1 MGVKWTTDQQHAIEC
16 CKGSVLVSAAAGSG
30 KTTVLVERVIR
41 RLTDE
46 DNPCSAEDLLIV
58 TFTRAATAQMREKI
72 GAAILKRLSEDPTDR
87 HLRRQYMLLPFAKIC
102 TIDSFCNDL
111 VRENFH
117 ALGIS
122 PDYSLLD
129 NETAVIMKNDVCEA
143 MLERAYE
150 EDSDGSF
157 SELSDM
163 MSSGSSDEDFAKLII
178 KMYDI
183 STAYPFPDLWLDS
196 LIEEYSQ
203 PDINKSCWGGIIKKY
218 VCDMLDY
225 CVSSS
230 NDMMTAM
237 ESDPIVADAYGAAVQ
252 SDINMYAELRE
263 KVNRDWDEALE
274 AFNTVKYMGLGR
286 VPKGY
291 ESETKNA
298 VMTARK
304 KLKDL
309 LKKVPNI
316 MCVSSGEH
324 SEDVRLMRGPVTKL
338 IELVKQFGREY
349 SAEKDKMN
357 SADFSDI
364 LHRALN
370 LLAVSDGSGGY
381 IKTDLARELSSHY
394 VEILVDE
401 YQDINEAQDMIFR
414 AISADENNL
423 FTVGDVKQSIY
434 RFRQAMPEIFL
445 RRRSTTHSFESG
457 KYPLGITLG
466 SNFRSR
472 VGVTSCV
479 NYIFRQLMS
488 TEAGELEYDDSEA
501 LNAAAKYPE
510 RDTPDCE
517 LHVVTDKGN
526 RADTLEAQARYV
538 ARYIDRTVRE
548 GKTLVTKGGALRPAS
563 YGDFCI
569 LLRTAKNVSSVY
581 ANALSERGIPV
592 FSPETGGFFEA
603 AEISFILSLL
613 RVLDNPVQDIPLAA
627 VMLSPLFGFS
637 AGELADIRAS
647 AKERLEAGETE
658 PLYRS
663 VAASAD
669 EGDEKAAAFLKKI
682 ESLRRLS
689 LTLSAGELVRRVC
702 EETGF
707 DAIAGAMPDGERR
720 RLNIGLLCDYAEKYE
735 AAGNLGLSGF
745 IRFIDKVART
755 SGDLATAARPSENA
769 DIVRI
774 MTVHQSK
781 GLEFP
786 ICIFADMQHAFN
798 ERDNTE
804 SVLISSSAG
813 LGMKRRTE
821 DGISVYDTASRRA
834 AVITSERMG
843 RSEEM
848 RVLYV
853 ALTRAKENLIMVTSV
868 PNPEKGLAKVAVE
881 CGIGERANP
890 FAVLRMNNFSD
901 LVLMALMRHPAADE
915 LRKLSGIDVP
925 IFLPEKDRFKLKV
938 VVSDSESFMTES
950 ANEQKI
956 AAKPVFFDEVQARL
970 DYSDP
975 RSVLSSVPAKRA
987 ASDGSERGINREYF
1001 ASSRPA
1007 FMSSGGLT
1015 PAQRGTATH
1024 KFMQF
1029 SDYASARADI
1039 ESELARLVDGGFL
1052 SEDEGKAVN
1061 IGAAKRFFMSPLAE
1075 RIFASDNVM
1084 REKKFAALFPA
1095 KFFYPELTGEA
1106 AEEKIVVQGIADCV
1120 FVEDGELVIVDYKT
1134 DTGVDAEALLD
1145 RYSAQLEIYREA
1157 LSQALGMPVKETLLY
1172 SFFMNS
1178 TVKVGTA

>member
-30 KTTVLVERVIR
+30 KTAVLVERVIR

-157 SELSDM
+157 SGLSDM

-218 VCDMLDY
+218 VCDTLDY

-230 NDMMTAM
+230 NDMMAAM
-237 ESDPIVADAYGAAVQ
+237 ESDSIVADAYGAAVQ

-370 LLAVSDGSGGY
+370 LLAVSDGRGGY

-401 YQDINEAQDMIFR
+401 YQDINEAQDMIFK

-517 LHVVTDKGN
+517 LHVVTDEGN

-548 GKTLVTKGGALRPAS
+548 GKTLVTKGGALHPAS

-786 ICIFADMQHAFN
+786 ICILADMQHAFN

-853 ALTRAKENLIMVTSV
+853 ALTRAKENLVMVTSV

-901 LVLMALMRHPAADE
+901 LVLTALMRHPAADE
-915 LRKLSGIDVP
+915 LRKLSGVDVP

-956 AAKPVFFDEVQARL
+956 AAKPVFFDEVCERL

-1029 SDYASARADI
+1029 SNYAAARADI

-1061 IGAAKRFFMSPLAE
+1061 VSAAKRFFMSSLAE

-1120 FVEDGELVIVDYKT
+1120 FVEDGKLVIVDYKT

-1145 RYSAQLEIYREA
+1145 RYSAQLGIYREA

-1178 TVKVGTA
+1178 TVKVGTV

>member
-1 MGVKWTTDQQHAIEC
+1 MGVDWTTDQQHAIEC

-46 DNPCSAEDLLIV
+46 DNPCSAENLLIV

-157 SELSDM
+157 SGLSDM

-203 PDINKSCWGGIIKKY
+203 PDINKSRWGGIIKKY

-230 NDMMTAM
+230 RDMMIAM

-263 KVNRDWDEALE
+263 KINSDWDEALE
-274 AFNTVKYMGLGR
+274 AFKTVKYMSLGR

-291 ESETKNA
+291 ESETKN
-298 VMTARK
+298 VVTTARK

-309 LKKVPNI
+309 LKKVPGI
-316 MCVSSGEH
+316 MCVSSEEH
-324 SEDVRLMRGPVTKL
+324 ADDMRLLRDPVTKL
-338 IELVKQFGREY
+338 IELVKQFGRKY

-479 NYIFRQLMS
+479 NYIFRQMMS

-538 ARYIDRTVRE
+538 AKYIDRTVRE
-548 GKTLVTKGGALRPAS
+548 GKTLVTKGGALHPAS

-707 DAIAGAMPDGERR
+707 DAIVGAMPDGERR
-720 RLNIGLLCDYAEKYE
+720 RLNVGLLCDYAEKYE

-786 ICIFADMQHAFN
+786 ICILADMQHAFN

-901 LVLMALMRHPAADE
+901 LVLTALMRHPAADE
-915 LRKLSGIDVP
+915 LRKLSGVDVP

-956 AAKPVFFDEVQARL
+956 AAKPVFFNEVQARL

-1029 SDYASARADI
+1029 SNYATARADI

-1052 SEDEGKAVN
+1052 SEEEGKAVN
-1061 IGAAKRFFMSPLAE
+1061 VSAAKRFFMSSLAE

-1145 RYSAQLEIYREA
+1145 RYSAQLGIYREA

-1178 TVKVGTA
+1178 TVKVGTV

>member
-157 SELSDM
+157 SGLSDM

-237 ESDPIVADAYGAAVQ
+237 ESDSIVADAYGAAVQ

-324 SEDVRLMRGPVTKL
+324 SEDVRLMRGPVEKL

-501 LNAAAKYPE
+501 LNAAAEYPE

-548 GKTLVTKGGALRPAS
+548 GKTLVTKSGALRPAS

-689 LTLSAGELVRRVC
+689 LTMSAGELVRRVC

-707 DAIAGAMPDGERR
+707 DAIVGAMPDGERR
-720 RLNIGLLCDYAEKYE
+720 RLNVGLLCDYAEKYE

-956 AAKPVFFDEVQARL
+956 AAKPVFFNEVQARL

-1029 SDYASARADI
+1029 SDYAAARADI

-1120 FVEDGELVIVDYKT
+1120 FVEDGKLVIVDYKT
-1134 DTGVDAEALLD
+1134 DTGVDTEALLD

>member
-1 MGVKWTTDQQHAIEC
+1 MGVNWTTDQRHAIEC
-16 CKGSVLVSAAAGSG
+16 RKGSVLVSAAAGSG
-30 KTTVLVERVIR
+30 KTAVLVERVIR
-41 RLTDE
+41 RFTDK

-157 SELSDM
+157 SGLSDM

-196 LIEEYSQ
+196 LIGEYSQ
-203 PDINKSCWGGIIKKY
+203 PDINKSRWGGIIKKY

-230 NDMMTAM
+230 RDMMTAM

-263 KVNRDWDEALE
+263 KINSDWDEALE
-274 AFNTVKYMGLGR
+274 AFKTVKYMSLGR

-291 ESETKNA
+291 ESETKN
-298 VMTARK
+298 VVTTARK

-309 LKKVPNI
+309 LKKVPGI
-316 MCVSSGEH
+316 MCVSSEEH
-324 SEDVRLMRGPVTKL
+324 ADDMRLLRDPVTKL

-538 ARYIDRTVRE
+538 AKYIERTVRE
-548 GKTLVTKGGALRPAS
+548 GKMLVTKGGALHPAS

-647 AKERLEAGETE
+647 AKERLETGETE

-707 DAIAGAMPDGERR
+707 DAIVGAMPDGERR
-720 RLNIGLLCDYAEKYE
+720 RLNVGLLCDYAEKYE

-786 ICIFADMQHAFN
+786 ICILADMQHAFN

-834 AVITSERMG
+834 TVITSERMG

-853 ALTRAKENLIMVTSV
+853 ALTRAKENLVMVTSV

-901 LVLMALMRHPAADE
+901 LVLTALMRHPAADE
-915 LRKLSGIDVP
+915 LRKLSGVDVP
-925 IFLPEKDRFKLKV
+925 IFLSEKDRFKLKV

-956 AAKPVFFDEVQARL
+956 AAKPVFFNEVQARL

-1007 FMSSGGLT
+1007 FMSSGELT

-1029 SDYASARADI
+1029 SNYAAARAGI
-1039 ESELARLVDGGFL
+1039 ESELACLVDGGFL

-1120 FVEDGELVIVDYKT
+1120 FVEDGKLVIVDYKT

-1145 RYSAQLEIYREA
+1145 RYSAQLGIYREA

>member
-46 DNPCSAEDLLIV
+46 DNPCSAEELLIV

-72 GAAILKRLSEDPTDR
+72 GAAILRRLSEDPTDR

-157 SELSDM
+157 SGLSDM

-203 PDINKSCWGGIIKKY
+203 PDINKSCWGVIIKKY

-230 NDMMTAM
+230 NDMMAAM
-237 ESDPIVADAYGAAVQ
+237 ESDSIVADAYGAAVQ

-291 ESETKNA
+291 ESETKNT

-370 LLAVSDGSGGY
+370 LLAVSDGRGGY

-401 YQDINEAQDMIFR
+401 YQDINEAQDMIFK

-548 GKTLVTKGGALRPAS
+548 GKTLVTKGGALHPAS

-786 ICIFADMQHAFN
+786 ICILADMQHAFN

-853 ALTRAKENLIMVTSV
+853 ALTRAKENLVMVTSV

-901 LVLMALMRHPAADE
+901 LVLTALMRHPAADE
-915 LRKLSGIDVP
+915 LRKLSGVDVQ

-956 AAKPVFFDEVQARL
+956 AAKPVFFDEVCERL

-1007 FMSSGGLT
+1007 FMSSDGLT

-1029 SDYASARADI
+1029 SNYAAARAGI
-1039 ESELARLVDGGFL
+1039 ESELARLVDDGFL

-1145 RYSAQLEIYREA
+1145 RYSAQLGIYREA

-1178 TVKVGTA
+1178 TVKVGTV

>member
-16 CKGSVLVSAAAGSG
+16 RKGSVLVSAAAGSG
-30 KTTVLVERVIR
+30 KTAVLVERVIR

-72 GAAILKRLSEDPTDR
+72 GAAILKRLSEDTTDR

-157 SELSDM
+157 SGLSDM

-203 PDINKSCWGGIIKKY
+203 PDINKSCWGVIIKKY

-370 LLAVSDGSGGY
+370 LLAVSDGRGGY

-401 YQDINEAQDMIFR
+401 YQDINEAQDMIFK

-548 GKTLVTKGGALRPAS
+548 GKTLVTKGGALHPAS

-647 AKERLEAGETE
+647 AKERLEAGETD

-745 IRFIDKVART
+745 IRFIDKVACT

-786 ICIFADMQHAFN
+786 ICILADMQHAFN

-853 ALTRAKENLIMVTSV
+853 ALTRAKENLVMITSV

-901 LVLMALMRHPAADE
+901 LVLTALMRHPAADE
-915 LRKLSGIDVP
+915 LRKLSGVDVP

-956 AAKPVFFDEVQARL
+956 AAKPVFFDEVCERL

-1029 SDYASARADI
+1029 SNYAAARADI

-1061 IGAAKRFFMSPLAE
+1061 VSAAKRFFMSSLAE

-1120 FVEDGELVIVDYKT
+1120 FVEDGKLVIVDYKT

-1145 RYSAQLEIYREA
+1145 RYSAQLGIYREA

-1178 TVKVGTA
+1178 TVKVGTV

>member
-157 SELSDM
+157 SGLSDM

-237 ESDPIVADAYGAAVQ
+237 ESDSIVADAYGAAVQ

-263 KVNRDWDEALE
+263 KVNRDWDEAFE

-324 SEDVRLMRGPVTKL
+324 SEDVRLTRGPVTKL

-370 LLAVSDGSGGY
+370 LLAVSDGRGGY

-445 RRRSTTHSFESG
+445 RRRGTTHSFESG

-548 GKTLVTKGGALRPAS
+548 GKTLVTKGGALHPAS

-592 FSPETGGFFEA
+592 FSPETGEFFEA

-663 VAASAD
+663 VTASAD

-707 DAIAGAMPDGERR
+707 DAIVGAMPDGERR
-720 RLNIGLLCDYAEKYE
+720 RLNVGLLCDYAEKYE

-786 ICIFADMQHAFN
+786 ICILADMQHAFN

-853 ALTRAKENLIMVTSV
+853 ALTRAKENLVMVTSV

-901 LVLMALMRHPAADE
+901 LVLTALMRHPAADE
-915 LRKLSGIDVP
+915 LRKLSGVDVP

-956 AAKPVFFDEVQARL
+956 AAKPVFFDEVCERL

-1029 SDYASARADI
+1029 SNYAAARADI

-1061 IGAAKRFFMSPLAE
+1061 VSAAKRFFMSSLAE

-1120 FVEDGELVIVDYKT
+1120 FVEDGKLVIVDYKT

-1145 RYSAQLEIYREA
+1145 RYSAQLGIYREA

-1178 TVKVGTA
+1178 TVKVGTV

>member
-1 MGVKWTTDQQHAIEC
+1 MGVDWTTDQRHAIEC
-16 CKGSVLVSAAAGSG
+16 RKGSVLVSAAAGSG
-30 KTTVLVERVIR
+30 KTAVLVERVIR
-41 RLTDE
+41 RLTDK

-150 EDSDGSF
+150 EDSDGRF

-196 LIEEYSQ
+196 LIGEYSQ
-203 PDINKSCWGGIIKKY
+203 PDINKSRWGGIIKKY

-230 NDMMTAM
+230 RGMMTAM

-263 KVNRDWDEALE
+263 KINSDWDEAFE
-274 AFNTVKYMGLGR
+274 AFKTVKYMSLGR

-291 ESETKNA
+291 ESETKN
-298 VMTARK
+298 VVTTARK

-309 LKKVPNI
+309 LKKVTGI
-316 MCVSSGEH
+316 MCVSSEEH
-324 SEDVRLMRGPVTKL
+324 ADDMRLLRDPVTKL

-370 LLAVSDGSGGY
+370 LLAVSDGRGGY

-401 YQDINEAQDMIFR
+401 YQDINEAQDMIFK

-445 RRRSTTHSFESG
+445 RRRGTTHSFESG

-526 RADTLEAQARYV
+526 RVDTLEAQARYV
-538 ARYIDRTVRE
+538 ARYIDCTVRE
-548 GKTLVTKGGALRPAS
+548 GKTLVTKGGAMHPAS

-786 ICIFADMQHAFN
+786 ICILADMQHAFN

-853 ALTRAKENLIMVTSV
+853 ALTRAKENLVMVTSV

-881 CGIGERANP
+881 CGIGERTNP

-915 LRKLSGIDVP
+915 LRKLSGVDVP

-938 VVSDSESFMTES
+938 VISDSESFMTES

-956 AAKPVFFDEVQARL
+956 AAKPVFFDEVCERL

-1029 SDYASARADI
+1029 SNYAAARADI

-1052 SEDEGKAVN
+1052 SEEEGKAVN
-1061 IGAAKRFFMSPLAE
+1061 VSAAKRFFMSSLAE

-1106 AEEKIVVQGIADCV
+1106 TEEKIVVQGIADCV
-1120 FVEDGELVIVDYKT
+1120 FVEDGKLVIVDYKT

-1145 RYSAQLEIYREA
+1145 RYSAQLGIYREA

>member
-157 SELSDM
+157 SGLSDM

-230 NDMMTAM
+230 NDMMAAM
-237 ESDPIVADAYGAAVQ
+237 ESDSIVADAYGAAVQ

-370 LLAVSDGSGGY
+370 LLAVSDGRGGY

-401 YQDINEAQDMIFR
+401 YQDINEAQDMIFK

-548 GKTLVTKGGALRPAS
+548 GKMLVTKGGALHPAS

-707 DAIAGAMPDGERR
+707 DAIVGAMPDGERR

-735 AAGNLGLSGF
+735 ATGNLGLSGF

-853 ALTRAKENLIMVTSV
+853 ALTRAKENLVMVTSV

-901 LVLMALMRHPAADE
+901 LVLTALMRHPAADE
-915 LRKLSGIDVP
+915 LRKLSGVDVP

-956 AAKPVFFDEVQARL
+956 AAKPVFFDEVCERL

-1029 SDYASARADI
+1029 SNYAAARADI
-1039 ESELARLVDGGFL
+1039 ESELVRLVDGGFL
-1052 SEDEGKAVN
+1052 SEDEGKVVN
-1061 IGAAKRFFMSPLAE
+1061 IGAAKRFFMSSLAE

-1095 KFFYPELTGEA
+1095 KFFYPELMGEA

-1120 FVEDGELVIVDYKT
+1120 FVEDGKLVIVDYKT

-1145 RYSAQLEIYREA
+1145 RYSAQLGIYREA

-1178 TVKVGTA
+1178 TVKVGTV

>member
-157 SELSDM
+157 SGLSDM

-203 PDINKSCWGGIIKKY
+203 PDINKSCWGVIIKKY

-230 NDMMTAM
+230 NDMMAAM
-237 ESDPIVADAYGAAVQ
+237 ESDSIVADAYGAAVQ

-370 LLAVSDGSGGY
+370 LLAVSDGRGGY

-401 YQDINEAQDMIFR
+401 YQDINEAQDMIFK

-548 GKTLVTKGGALRPAS
+548 GKTLVTKGGALHPAS

-663 VAASAD
+663 VAVSAD
-669 EGDEKAAAFLKKI
+669 GGSKKAAAFLKKI

-707 DAIAGAMPDGERR
+707 DAIVGAMPDGERR

-745 IRFIDKVART
+745 IRFIDRVART

-853 ALTRAKENLIMVTSV
+853 ALTRAKENLVMVTSV

-901 LVLMALMRHPAADE
+901 LVLTALMRHPAADE
-915 LRKLSGIDVP
+915 LRKLSGVDVP

-938 VVSDSESFMTES
+938 VVSDSESFITES

-956 AAKPVFFDEVQARL
+956 AAKPVFFDEVCERL

-1029 SDYASARADI
+1029 SDYSAARADI

-1095 KFFYPELTGEA
+1095 KFFYPELTSET

-1178 TVKVGTA
+1178 TVKVGTV

>member
-1 MGVKWTTDQQHAIEC
+1 MGVDWTTDQRHAIEC
-16 CKGSVLVSAAAGSG
+16 RKGSVLVSAAAGSG
-30 KTTVLVERVIR
+30 KTAVLVERVIR
-41 RLTDE
+41 RLTDK

-150 EDSDGSF
+150 EDLDGRF

-196 LIEEYSQ
+196 LIGEYSQ
-203 PDINKSCWGGIIKKY
+203 PDINKSRWGGIIKKY

-230 NDMMTAM
+230 RDMMTAM

-252 SDINMYAELRE
+252 NDINMYAELRE
-263 KVNRDWDEALE
+263 KINSDWDEALE
-274 AFNTVKYMGLGR
+274 AFKTVKYMSLGR

-291 ESETKNA
+291 ESETKN
-298 VMTARK
+298 VVTTARK

-309 LKKVPNI
+309 LKKVPGI
-316 MCVSSGEH
+316 MCVSSEEH
-324 SEDVRLMRGPVTKL
+324 ADDMRLLRDPVTKL

-457 KYPLGITLG
+457 KYPLGITLD

-538 ARYIDRTVRE
+538 AKYIERTVRE
-548 GKTLVTKGGALRPAS
+548 GKMLVTKGGALHPAS

-707 DAIAGAMPDGERR
+707 DAIVGAMPDGERR
-720 RLNIGLLCDYAEKYE
+720 RLNVGLLCDYAEKYE

-745 IRFIDKVART
+745 IRFIDRVART

-786 ICIFADMQHAFN
+786 ICILADMQHAFN

-853 ALTRAKENLIMVTSV
+853 ALTRAKENLVMVTSV

-901 LVLMALMRHPAADE
+901 LVLTALMRHPAADE
-915 LRKLSGIDVP
+915 LRKLSGVDVP
-925 IFLPEKDRFKLKV
+925 IFLSEKDRFKLKV

-956 AAKPVFFDEVQARL
+956 AAKPVFFNEVQARL

-1029 SDYASARADI
+1029 SNYAAARAGI

-1120 FVEDGELVIVDYKT
+1120 FVEGGELVIVDYKT

>member
-1 MGVKWTTDQQHAIEC
+1 MGVNWTTDQRHAIEC
-16 CKGSVLVSAAAGSG
+16 RKGSVLVSAAAGSG
-30 KTTVLVERVIR
+30 KTAVLVERVIR
-41 RLTDE
+41 RLTDK

-72 GAAILKRLSEDPTDR
+72 GTAILKRLSEDPTDR

-150 EDSDGSF
+150 EDLDGRF

-196 LIEEYSQ
+196 LIGEYSQ
-203 PDINKSCWGGIIKKY
+203 PDINKSRWGGIIKKY

-230 NDMMTAM
+230 RDMMTAM

-263 KVNRDWDEALE
+263 KINSDWDEALE
-274 AFNTVKYMGLGR
+274 AFKTVKYMSLGR

-291 ESETKNA
+291 ESETKN
-298 VMTARK
+298 VVTTARK

-309 LKKVPNI
+309 LKKVPGI
-316 MCVSSGEH
+316 MCVSSEEH
-324 SEDVRLMRGPVTKL
+324 ADDMRLLRDPVTKL

-370 LLAVSDGSGGY
+370 LLAVSDGIGGY

-472 VGVTSCV
+472 VGVTSSV

-538 ARYIDRTVRE
+538 AKYIERTVRE
-548 GKTLVTKGGALRPAS
+548 GKMLVTKGGALHPAS

-663 VAASAD
+663 VAVSAD
-669 EGDEKAAAFLKKI
+669 EGSKKAAAFLKKI

-786 ICIFADMQHAFN
+786 ICILADMQHAFN

-813 LGMKRRTE
+813 LGMKRHTE

-853 ALTRAKENLIMVTSV
+853 ALTRAKENLVMVTSV

-881 CGIGERANP
+881 CGIGERTNP

-901 LVLMALMRHPAADE
+901 LVLTALMRHPAADE
-915 LRKLSGIDVP
+915 LRKLSGVDVP
-925 IFLPEKDRFKLKV
+925 IFLSEKDRFKLKV

-956 AAKPVFFDEVQARL
+956 AAKPVFFNEVQARL

-1029 SDYASARADI
+1029 SDYSAARANI

-1120 FVEDGELVIVDYKT
+1120 FVEDGKLVIVDYKT

-1145 RYSAQLEIYREA
+1145 RYSAQLGIYREA

-1178 TVKVGTA
+1178 TVKVGTV

>member
-157 SELSDM
+157 SGLSDM
-163 MSSGSSDEDFAKLII
+163 ISSGSSDEDFAKLII

-230 NDMMTAM
+230 NDMMAAM
-237 ESDPIVADAYGAAVQ
+237 ESDSIVADAYGAAVQ

-370 LLAVSDGSGGY
+370 LLAVSDGRGGY

-401 YQDINEAQDMIFR
+401 YQDINEAQDMIFK

-548 GKTLVTKGGALRPAS
+548 GKTLVTKGDALHPAS

-627 VMLSPLFGFS
+627 VMLSPLFSFS

-663 VAASAD
+663 VTASAD

-853 ALTRAKENLIMVTSV
+853 ALTRAKENLVMVTSV

-901 LVLMALMRHPAADE
+901 LVLTALMRHPAADE
-915 LRKLSGIDVP
+915 LRKLSGVDVP
-925 IFLPEKDRFKLKV
+925 IFLSEKDRFKLKV

-956 AAKPVFFDEVQARL
+956 AAKPVFFNEVQARL

-1029 SDYASARADI
+1029 SDYAAARADI

-1061 IGAAKRFFMSPLAE
+1061 VSAAKRFFMSSLAE

-1120 FVEDGELVIVDYKT
+1120 FVEDGKLVIVDYKT

-1145 RYSAQLEIYREA
+1145 RYSAQLGIYREA

-1178 TVKVGTA
+1178 TVKVGTV

>member
-46 DNPCSAEDLLIV
+46 DNPCSAENLLIV

-157 SELSDM
+157 SGLSDM

-237 ESDPIVADAYGAAVQ
+237 ESDSIVADAYGAAVQ

-370 LLAVSDGSGGY
+370 LLAVSDGRGGY

-401 YQDINEAQDMIFR
+401 YQDINEAQDMIFK

-548 GKTLVTKGGALRPAS
+548 GKTLVTKGGALHPAS

-853 ALTRAKENLIMVTSV
+853 ALTRAKENLVMVTSV

-901 LVLMALMRHPAADE
+901 LVLTALMRHPAADE
-915 LRKLSGIDVP
+915 LRKLSGVDVP

-956 AAKPVFFDEVQARL
+956 AAKPVFFDEVCERL

-1029 SDYASARADI
+1029 SNYAAARADI
-1039 ESELARLVDGGFL
+1039 ESELARLVDVGFL

-1095 KFFYPELTGEA
+1095 KFFYPELMGEA

-1120 FVEDGELVIVDYKT
+1120 FVEDGKLVIVDYKT

-1145 RYSAQLEIYREA
+1145 RYSAQLGIYREA

-1178 TVKVGTA
+1178 TVKVGTV

>member
-16 CKGSVLVSAAAGSG
+16 RKGSVLVSAAAGSG

-157 SELSDM
+157 SGLSDM

-230 NDMMTAM
+230 NDMMAAM
-237 ESDPIVADAYGAAVQ
+237 ESDSIVADAYGAAVQ

-357 SADFSDI
+357 STDFSDI

-370 LLAVSDGSGGY
+370 LLAVSDGRGGY

-401 YQDINEAQDMIFR
+401 YQDINEAQDMIFK

-548 GKTLVTKGGALRPAS
+548 GKTLVTKGDALHPAS

-663 VAASAD
+663 VTASAD

-853 ALTRAKENLIMVTSV
+853 ALTRAKENLVMVTSV

-901 LVLMALMRHPAADE
+901 LVLTALMRHPAADE
-915 LRKLSGIDVP
+915 LRKLSGVDVP
-925 IFLPEKDRFKLKV
+925 IFLSEKDRFKLKV

-956 AAKPVFFDEVQARL
+956 AAKPVFFNEVQARL

-1029 SDYASARADI
+1029 SDYAAARADI

-1061 IGAAKRFFMSPLAE
+1061 VSAAKRFFMSSLAE

-1120 FVEDGELVIVDYKT
+1120 FVEDGKLVIVDYKT

-1145 RYSAQLEIYREA
+1145 RYSAQLGIYREA

-1178 TVKVGTA
+1178 TVKVGTV

>member
-30 KTTVLVERVIR
+30 KTAVLVERVIR
-41 RLTDE
+41 RLTDK

-157 SELSDM
+157 SGLSDM

-230 NDMMTAM
+230 NDMMAAM
-237 ESDPIVADAYGAAVQ
+237 ESDSIVADAYGAAVQ

-370 LLAVSDGSGGY
+370 LLAVSDGRGGY
-381 IKTDLARELSSHY
+381 IKTDLARELSSNY

-401 YQDINEAQDMIFR
+401 YQDINEAQDMIFK

-457 KYPLGITLG
+457 EYPLGITLG

-526 RADTLEAQARYV
+526 RADMLEAQARYV
-538 ARYIDRTVRE
+538 AKYIDRTVRE
-548 GKTLVTKGGALRPAS
+548 GKTLVTKGGALHPAS

-786 ICIFADMQHAFN
+786 ICILADMQHAFN

-853 ALTRAKENLIMVTSV
+853 ALTRAKENLVMVTSV
-868 PNPEKGLAKVAVE
+868 PNPEKGLAKVAIE

-901 LVLMALMRHPAADE
+901 LVLTALMRHPAADE
-915 LRKLSGIDVP
+915 LRKLSGVDVP

-938 VVSDSESFMTES
+938 VVSDSESFMAES

-956 AAKPVFFDEVQARL
+956 AAKPVFFDEVCERL

-1029 SDYASARADI
+1029 SNYAAARADI

-1052 SEDEGKAVN
+1052 SEEEGKAVN
-1061 IGAAKRFFMSPLAE
+1061 VSAAKRFFMSSLAE

-1120 FVEDGELVIVDYKT
+1120 FVEDGKLVIVDYKT

-1145 RYSAQLEIYREA
+1145 RYSAQLGIYREA
-1157 LSQALGMPVKETLLY
+1157 LLQVLGMPVKETLLY

-1178 TVKVGTA
+1178 TVKVGTV

>member
-1 MGVKWTTDQQHAIEC
+1 MGVNWTTDQRHAIEC

-30 KTTVLVERVIR
+30 KTAVLVERVIR
-41 RLTDE
+41 RLTDK

-150 EDSDGSF
+150 EDSDGRF

-196 LIEEYSQ
+196 LIGEYSQ
-203 PDINKSCWGGIIKKY
+203 PDINKSRWGGIIKKY

-230 NDMMTAM
+230 RDVMTAM

-263 KVNRDWDEALE
+263 KINSDWDEALE
-274 AFNTVKYMGLGR
+274 AFKTVKYMSLGR

-291 ESETKNA
+291 ESETKN
-298 VMTARK
+298 VVTTARK

-309 LKKVPNI
+309 LKKVPGI
-316 MCVSSGEH
+316 MCVSSEEH
-324 SEDVRLMRGPVTKL
+324 ADDMRLLRDPVTKL

-370 LLAVSDGSGGY
+370 LLAVSDGRGGY

-538 ARYIDRTVRE
+538 AKYIERTVRE
-548 GKTLVTKGGALRPAS
+548 GKMLVTKGGALHPAS

-663 VAASAD
+663 VAVSAD
-669 EGDEKAAAFLKKI
+669 EGNEKAAAFLKKI

-786 ICIFADMQHAFN
+786 ICILADMQHAFN

-853 ALTRAKENLIMVTSV
+853 ALTRAKENLVMVTSV

-881 CGIGERANP
+881 CGIGERTNP

-915 LRKLSGIDVP
+915 LRKLSGVDVP

-956 AAKPVFFDEVQARL
+956 AAKPVFFDEVCERL

-1029 SDYASARADI
+1029 SNYAAARADI

-1052 SEDEGKAVN
+1052 SEEEGKAVN
-1061 IGAAKRFFMSPLAE
+1061 VSAAKRFFMSSLAE

-1106 AEEKIVVQGIADCV
+1106 TEEKIVVQGIADCV
-1120 FVEDGELVIVDYKT
+1120 FVEDGKLVIVDYKT

-1145 RYSAQLEIYREA
+1145 RYSAQLGIYREA

>member
-30 KTTVLVERVIR
+30 KTAVLVERVIR

-157 SELSDM
+157 SGLSDM

-218 VCDMLDY
+218 ICDMIDY

-237 ESDPIVADAYGAAVQ
+237 ESDSIVADAYGAAVQ

-370 LLAVSDGSGGY
+370 LLAVSDGRGGY

-401 YQDINEAQDMIFR
+401 YQDINEAQDMIFK

-548 GKTLVTKGGALRPAS
+548 GKTLVTKGGALHPAS

-663 VAASAD
+663 VTASAD

-786 ICIFADMQHAFN
+786 ICIFADMQHVFN

-853 ALTRAKENLIMVTSV
+853 ALTRAKENLVMVTSV

-901 LVLMALMRHPAADE
+901 LVLTALMRHPAADE
-915 LRKLSGIDVP
+915 LRKLSGVDVP

-956 AAKPVFFDEVQARL
+956 AAKPVFFDEVCERL

-1029 SDYASARADI
+1029 SDYAAARADI

-1061 IGAAKRFFMSPLAE
+1061 VSAAKRFFMSSLAE

-1120 FVEDGELVIVDYKT
+1120 FVEDGKLVIVDYKT

-1145 RYSAQLEIYREA
+1145 RYSAQLGIYREA

-1178 TVKVGTA
+1178 TVKVGTV

>member
-1 MGVKWTTDQQHAIEC
+1 MGVDWTTDQRHAIEC
-16 CKGSVLVSAAAGSG
+16 RKGSVLVSAAAGSG
-30 KTTVLVERVIR
+30 KTAVLVERVIR
-41 RLTDE
+41 RLTDK

-150 EDSDGSF
+150 EDSDGRF

-196 LIEEYSQ
+196 LIGEYSQ
-203 PDINKSCWGGIIKKY
+203 PDINKSRWGGIIKKY

-230 NDMMTAM
+230 RGMMTAM

-263 KVNRDWDEALE
+263 KINSDWDEALE
-274 AFNTVKYMGLGR
+274 AFKTVKYMSLGR

-291 ESETKNA
+291 ESETKN
-298 VMTARK
+298 VVTTARK

-309 LKKVPNI
+309 LKKVPGI
-316 MCVSSGEH
+316 MCVSSEEH
-324 SEDVRLMRGPVTKL
+324 ADDMRLLRDPVTKL

-370 LLAVSDGSGGY
+370 LLAVSDGRGGY

-510 RDTPDCE
+510 RDIPDCE

-548 GKTLVTKGGALRPAS
+548 RKTLVTKGGALHPAS

-592 FSPETGGFFEA
+592 FSPETGGFFAA

-689 LTLSAGELVRRVC
+689 LTLSAGEFVRRVC

-786 ICIFADMQHAFN
+786 ICILADMQHAFN

-853 ALTRAKENLIMVTSV
+853 ALTRAKENLVMVTSV

-901 LVLMALMRHPAADE
+901 LVLTALMRHPAADE
-915 LRKLSGIDVP
+915 LRKLSGVDVP

-956 AAKPVFFDEVQARL
+956 AAKPVFFNEVQARL

-1029 SDYASARADI
+1029 SDYSAARAGI

>member
-41 RLTDE
+41 HLTDE

-157 SELSDM
+157 SGLSDM

-203 PDINKSCWGGIIKKY
+203 PDINKSCWGVIIKKY

-230 NDMMTAM
+230 NDMMAAM
-237 ESDPIVADAYGAAVQ
+237 ESDSIVADAYGAAVQ

-291 ESETKNA
+291 ESETKNT

-370 LLAVSDGSGGY
+370 LLAVSDGRGGY

-401 YQDINEAQDMIFR
+401 YQDINEAQDMIFK

-548 GKTLVTKGGALRPAS
+548 GKTLVTKGGALHPAS

-663 VAASAD
+663 VTASAD

-786 ICIFADMQHAFN
+786 ICILADMQHAFN

-853 ALTRAKENLIMVTSV
+853 ALTRAKENLVMVTSV

-901 LVLMALMRHPAADE
+901 LVLTALMRHPAADE
-915 LRKLSGIDVP
+915 LRKLSGVDVP

-938 VVSDSESFMTES
+938 VVSDSESFMAES

-956 AAKPVFFDEVQARL
+956 AAKPVFFDEVCERL

-1029 SDYASARADI
+1029 SNYAAARADI

-1052 SEDEGKAVN
+1052 SEEEGKAVN
-1061 IGAAKRFFMSPLAE
+1061 VSAAKRFFMSSLAE

-1120 FVEDGELVIVDYKT
+1120 FVEDGKLVIVDYKT

-1145 RYSAQLEIYREA
+1145 RYSAQLGIYREA
-1157 LSQALGMPVKETLLY
+1157 LSQALGTPVKETLLY

-1178 TVKVGTA
+1178 TVKVGTV

>member
-1 MGVKWTTDQQHAIEC
+1 MGVNWTTDQRHAIEC
-16 CKGSVLVSAAAGSG
+16 RKGSVLVSAAAGSG
-30 KTTVLVERVIR
+30 KTAVLVERVIR
-41 RLTDE
+41 RLTDK

-150 EDSDGSF
+150 EDLDGRF

-196 LIEEYSQ
+196 LIGEYSQ
-203 PDINKSCWGGIIKKY
+203 PDINKSRWGGIIKKY

-230 NDMMTAM
+230 RDVMTAM

-263 KVNRDWDEALE
+263 KINSDWDEALE
-274 AFNTVKYMGLGR
+274 AFKTVKYMSLGR

-291 ESETKNA
+291 ESETKN
-298 VMTARK
+298 VVTTARK

-309 LKKVPNI
+309 LKKVPGI
-316 MCVSSGEH
+316 MCVSSEEH
-324 SEDVRLMRGPVTKL
+324 ADDMRLLRDPVTKL

-457 KYPLGITLG
+457 KYPLGITLD

-538 ARYIDRTVRE
+538 AKYIERTVRE
-548 GKTLVTKGGALRPAS
+548 GKMLVTKGGALHPAS

-663 VAASAD
+663 VAVSAD

-707 DAIAGAMPDGERR
+707 DAIVGAMPDGERR
-720 RLNIGLLCDYAEKYE
+720 RLNVGLLCDYAEKYE

-786 ICIFADMQHAFN
+786 ICILADMQHAFN

-853 ALTRAKENLIMVTSV
+853 ALTRAKENLVMVTSV

-901 LVLMALMRHPAADE
+901 LVLTALMRHPAADE
-915 LRKLSGIDVP
+915 LRKLSSVDVP
-925 IFLPEKDRFKLKV
+925 IFLSEKDRFKLKV

-956 AAKPVFFDEVQARL
+956 AAKPVFFNEVQARL

-1029 SDYASARADI
+1029 SNYAAARADI

-1134 DTGVDAEALLD
+1134 DTGVDAETLLD

>member
-1 MGVKWTTDQQHAIEC
+1 MGVNWTTDQRHAIEC
-16 CKGSVLVSAAAGSG
+16 RKGSVLVSAAAGSG
-30 KTTVLVERVIR
+30 KTAVLVERVIR
-41 RLTDE
+41 RLTDK

-102 TIDSFCNDL
+102 TIDSFCNDI

-150 EDSDGSF
+150 KDSDGRF

-196 LIEEYSQ
+196 LIGEYSQ
-203 PDINKSCWGGIIKKY
+203 SDINKSRWGSIIKKY

-230 NDMMTAM
+230 RDMMTAM

-263 KVNRDWDEALE
+263 KINSDWDEALE
-274 AFNTVKYMGLGR
+274 AFKTVKYMSLGR

-291 ESETKNA
+291 ESETKN
-298 VMTARK
+298 VVTTARK

-309 LKKVPNI
+309 LKKVPGI
-316 MCVSSGEH
+316 MCVSSEEH
-324 SEDVRLMRGPVTKL
+324 ADDMRLLRDPVTKL

-370 LLAVSDGSGGY
+370 LLAVSDGIGGY

-488 TEAGELEYDDSEA
+488 TEAGELEYDDSET

-517 LHVVTDKGN
+517 LHVVTDKGK

-538 ARYIDRTVRE
+538 AKYIERTVRE
-548 GKTLVTKGGALRPAS
+548 GKMLVTKGGALHPAS

-647 AKERLEAGETE
+647 AKERLETGETE

-663 VAASAD
+663 VAVSAD
-669 EGDEKAAAFLKKI
+669 EGSKKAAAFLKKI

-707 DAIAGAMPDGERR
+707 DAIVGAMPDGERR
-720 RLNIGLLCDYAEKYE
+720 RLNVGLLCDYAEKYE

-813 LGMKRRTE
+813 LGMKRRTK

-868 PNPEKGLAKVAVE
+868 PNPEKGLAKIAVE

-901 LVLMALMRHPAADE
+901 LVLTALMRHPAADE
-915 LRKLSGIDVP
+915 LRKLSGVDVP

-956 AAKPVFFDEVQARL
+956 AAKPIFFDEVCERL

-1029 SDYASARADI
+1029 SDYSAARAGI

-1095 KFFYPELTGEA
+1095 KFFYLELTGEA

>member
-157 SELSDM
+157 SGLSDM
-163 MSSGSSDEDFAKLII
+163 ISSGSSDEDFAKLII

-230 NDMMTAM
+230 NDMMAAM
-237 ESDPIVADAYGAAVQ
+237 ESDSIVADAYGAAVQ

-370 LLAVSDGSGGY
+370 LLAVSDGRGGY

-401 YQDINEAQDMIFR
+401 YQDINEAQDMIFK

-548 GKTLVTKGGALRPAS
+548 GKALVTKGGALHPAS

-569 LLRTAKNVSSVY
+569 LLRTAKNISSVY

-853 ALTRAKENLIMVTSV
+853 ALTRAKENLVMVTSV

-915 LRKLSGIDVP
+915 LRKLSGVDVP

-956 AAKPVFFDEVQARL
+956 AAKPVFFDEVCERL

-1029 SDYASARADI
+1029 SDYAAARADI

-1157 LSQALGMPVKETLLY
+1157 LSQALCMPVKETLLY

>member
-1 MGVKWTTDQQHAIEC
+1 MGVNWTTDQRHAIEC
-16 CKGSVLVSAAAGSG
+16 RKGSVLVSAAAGSG
-30 KTTVLVERVIR
+30 KTAVLVERVIR
-41 RLTDE
+41 RLTDK

-150 EDSDGSF
+150 EDLDGRF

-196 LIEEYSQ
+196 LIGEYSQ
-203 PDINKSCWGGIIKKY
+203 HDINKSRWGGIIKKY

-225 CVSSS
+225 CMSSS
-230 NDMMTAM
+230 RDVMTAM

-252 SDINMYAELRE
+252 NDINMYAELRE
-263 KVNRDWDEALE
+263 KINSDWDEALE
-274 AFNTVKYMGLGR
+274 AFKTVKYMSLRR

-291 ESETKNA
+291 ESETKN
-298 VMTARK
+298 VVTTARK

-309 LKKVPNI
+309 LKKVPGI
-316 MCVSSGEH
+316 MCVSSEEH
-324 SEDVRLMRGPVTKL
+324 ADDMRLLRDPVTKL

-370 LLAVSDGSGGY
+370 LLAVSDGIGGY

-472 VGVTSCV
+472 VGVTSSV

-538 ARYIDRTVRE
+538 AKYIERTVRE
-548 GKTLVTKGGALRPAS
+548 GKMLVTKGGALHPAS

-707 DAIAGAMPDGERR
+707 DAVVGAMPDGERR
-720 RLNIGLLCDYAEKYE
+720 RLNVGLLCDYAEKYE

-786 ICIFADMQHAFN
+786 ICILADMQHAFN

-834 AVITSERMG
+834 TVITSERMG

-853 ALTRAKENLIMVTSV
+853 ALTRAKENLVMVTSV

-901 LVLMALMRHPAADE
+901 LVLTALMRHPAADE
-915 LRKLSGIDVP
+915 LRKLSGVDVP
-925 IFLPEKDRFKLKV
+925 IFLSEKDKFKLKV

-956 AAKPVFFDEVQARL
+956 AAKPVFFNEVQARL

-1029 SDYASARADI
+1029 SDYSAARANI

-1061 IGAAKRFFMSPLAE
+1061 IGAAKRFFMSSLAE

-1084 REKKFAALFPA
+1084 REKKFALLFPA

>member
-30 KTTVLVERVIR
+30 KTAVLVERVIR
-41 RLTDE
+41 RLTDK

-72 GAAILKRLSEDPTDR
+72 GATILKRLSEDPTDR

-157 SELSDM
+157 SGLSDM

-230 NDMMTAM
+230 NDMMAAM
-237 ESDPIVADAYGAAVQ
+237 ESDSIVADAYGAAVQ

-291 ESETKNA
+291 ESETKNT

-370 LLAVSDGSGGY
+370 LLAVSDGRGGY

-401 YQDINEAQDMIFR
+401 YQDINEAQDMIFK

-581 ANALSERGIPV
+581 ANALSERGIPA

-647 AKERLEAGETE
+647 AKERLEAGEAE

-669 EGDEKAAAFLKKI
+669 EGNEKAAAFLKKI

-786 ICIFADMQHAFN
+786 ICILADMQHAFN

-853 ALTRAKENLIMVTSV
+853 ALTRAKENLVMVTSV

-901 LVLMALMRHPAADE
+901 LVLTALMRHPAADE
-915 LRKLSGIDVP
+915 LRKLSGVDVP

-956 AAKPVFFDEVQARL
+956 AAKPVFFDEVCERL

-1029 SDYASARADI
+1029 SNYAAARADI

-1061 IGAAKRFFMSPLAE
+1061 VSAAKRFFMSSLAE

-1120 FVEDGELVIVDYKT
+1120 FVEDGKLVIVDYKT

-1145 RYSAQLEIYREA
+1145 RYSAQLGIYREA

-1178 TVKVGTA
+1178 TVKVGTV

>member
-1 MGVKWTTDQQHAIEC
+1 MGVNWTTDQRHAIEC

-30 KTTVLVERVIR
+30 KTAVLVERVIR
-41 RLTDE
+41 RLTDK

-150 EDSDGSF
+150 EDLDGRF

-183 STAYPFPDLWLDS
+183 STAYPFPDLWLGS
-196 LIEEYSQ
+196 LIGEYSQ
-203 PDINKSCWGGIIKKY
+203 PDINKSRWGGIIKKY

-230 NDMMTAM
+230 RDMMIAM
-237 ESDPIVADAYGAAVQ
+237 ESDPIVANAYGAAVQ

-263 KVNRDWDEALE
+263 KINSDWDEALE
-274 AFNTVKYMGLGR
+274 AFKTVKYMSLGR

-291 ESETKNA
+291 ESETKN
-298 VMTARK
+298 VVTTARK

-309 LKKVPNI
+309 LKKVPGI
-316 MCVSSGEH
+316 MCVSSEEH
-324 SEDVRLMRGPVTKL
+324 ADDMRLLRDPVTKL

-538 ARYIDRTVRE
+538 AKYIERTVRE
-548 GKTLVTKGGALRPAS
+548 GKMLVTKGGALHPAS

-647 AKERLEAGETE
+647 AKERLETGETE

-669 EGDEKAAAFLKKI
+669 EGSKKAAAFLKKI

-707 DAIAGAMPDGERR
+707 DAIVGAMPDGERR
-720 RLNIGLLCDYAEKYE
+720 RLNVGLLCDYAEKYE

-786 ICIFADMQHAFN
+786 ICILTDMQHTFN

-853 ALTRAKENLIMVTSV
+853 ALTRAKENLVMVTSV

-901 LVLMALMRHPAADE
+901 LVLTALMRHPAADE
-915 LRKLSGIDVP
+915 LRKLSGVDVP
-925 IFLPEKDRFKLKV
+925 IFLSEKDRFKLKV

-956 AAKPVFFDEVQARL
+956 AAKPVFFHEVQARL

-1029 SDYASARADI
+1029 SNYAAARAGI

>member
-1 MGVKWTTDQQHAIEC
+1 MGVNWTTDQRHAIEC
-16 CKGSVLVSAAAGSG
+16 RKGSVLVSAAAGSG
-30 KTTVLVERVIR
+30 KTAVLVERVIR
-41 RLTDE
+41 RLTDK

-150 EDSDGSF
+150 EDSDGRF

-196 LIEEYSQ
+196 LIGEYSQ
-203 PDINKSCWGGIIKKY
+203 PDINKSRWGGIIKKY

-230 NDMMTAM
+230 RDMMTAM

-252 SDINMYAELRE
+252 NDINMYAELRE
-263 KVNRDWDEALE
+263 KINSDWDEALE
-274 AFNTVKYMGLGR
+274 AFKTVKYMSLGR

-291 ESETKNA
+291 ESETKN
-298 VMTARK
+298 VVTTARK

-309 LKKVPNI
+309 LKKVPGI
-316 MCVSSGEH
+316 MCVSSEEH
-324 SEDVRLMRGPVTKL
+324 ADDMRLLRDPVTKL

-479 NYIFRQLMS
+479 NYIFRQMMS

-538 ARYIDRTVRE
+538 AKYIERTVRE
-548 GKTLVTKGGALRPAS
+548 GKMLVTKGGALHPAS

-663 VAASAD
+663 VAVSAD
-669 EGDEKAAAFLKKI
+669 GGSKKAAAFLKKI

-707 DAIAGAMPDGERR
+707 DAIVGAMPDGGRR
-720 RLNIGLLCDYAEKYE
+720 RLNVGLLCDYAEKYE

-786 ICIFADMQHAFN
+786 ICILADMQHAFN

-834 AVITSERMG
+834 AVITSEHMG

-853 ALTRAKENLIMVTSV
+853 ALTRAKENLVMVTSV

-901 LVLMALMRHPAADE
+901 LVLTALMRHPAADE
-915 LRKLSGIDVP
+915 LRKLSGVDVP
-925 IFLPEKDRFKLKV
+925 IFLSEKDRFKLKV

-956 AAKPVFFDEVQARL
+956 AAKPVFFNEVQARL

-987 ASDGSERGINREYF
+987 ASDGLERGINREYF

-1029 SDYASARADI
+1029 SDYSAARAGI

>member
-157 SELSDM
+157 SGLSDM

-230 NDMMTAM
+230 NDMMAAM
-237 ESDPIVADAYGAAVQ
+237 ESDSIVADAYGTAVQ

-370 LLAVSDGSGGY
+370 LLAVSDGRGGY

-401 YQDINEAQDMIFR
+401 YQDINEAQDMIFK

-548 GKTLVTKGGALRPAS
+548 GKTLVTKGGALHPAS

-786 ICIFADMQHAFN
+786 ICIFADMQHVFN

-853 ALTRAKENLIMVTSV
+853 ALTRAKENLVMVTSV
-868 PNPEKGLAKVAVE
+868 SNPEKGLAKVAVE

-915 LRKLSGIDVP
+915 LRKLSGVDVP
-925 IFLPEKDRFKLKV
+925 IFLSEKDRFKLKV

-956 AAKPVFFDEVQARL
+956 AAKPVFFDEVCERL

-1029 SDYASARADI
+1029 SNYAAARADI
-1039 ESELARLVDGGFL
+1039 ESELARLVDVGFL
-1052 SEDEGKAVN
+1052 SEEEGKAVN
-1061 IGAAKRFFMSPLAE
+1061 VSAAKRFFMSSLAE

-1095 KFFYPELTGEA
+1095 KFFYPELMGEA

-1120 FVEDGELVIVDYKT
+1120 FVEDGKLVIVDYKT

-1145 RYSAQLEIYREA
+1145 RYSAQLGIYREA

-1178 TVKVGTA
+1178 TVKVGTV

>member
-1 MGVKWTTDQQHAIEC
+1 MGVNWTTDQRHAIEC
-16 CKGSVLVSAAAGSG
+16 RKGSVLVSAAAGSG
-30 KTTVLVERVIR
+30 KTAVLVERVIR
-41 RLTDE
+41 RLTDK

-143 MLERAYE
+143 MLEREYE
-150 EDSDGSF
+150 EDLDGRF

-196 LIEEYSQ
+196 LIGEYSQ
-203 PDINKSCWGGIIKKY
+203 PDINKSRWGGIIKKY

-230 NDMMTAM
+230 RDMMTAM

-263 KVNRDWDEALE
+263 KINSDWDEALE
-274 AFNTVKYMGLGR
+274 AFKTVKYMSLGR

-291 ESETKNA
+291 ESETKN
-298 VMTARK
+298 VVTTARK

-309 LKKVPNI
+309 LKKVPGI
-316 MCVSSGEH
+316 MCVSSEEH
-324 SEDVRLMRGPVTKL
+324 ADDMRLLRDPVTKL

-538 ARYIDRTVRE
+538 AKYIERTVRE
-548 GKTLVTKGGALRPAS
+548 GKMLVTKGGALHPAS

-663 VAASAD
+663 VAVSAD

-707 DAIAGAMPDGERR
+707 DAIVGAMPDGERR
-720 RLNIGLLCDYAEKYE
+720 RLNVGLLCDYAEKYE

-786 ICIFADMQHAFN
+786 ICILADMQHAFN
-798 ERDNTE
+798 ERDNTK

-853 ALTRAKENLIMVTSV
+853 ALTRAKENLVMVTSV

-915 LRKLSGIDVP
+915 LRKLSGVDVP
-925 IFLPEKDRFKLKV
+925 IFLSEKDRFKLKV

-956 AAKPVFFDEVQARL
+956 AAKPVFFNEVQARL

-1029 SDYASARADI
+1029 SNYAAARAGI

-1120 FVEDGELVIVDYKT
+1120 FVEDGKLVIVDYKT

>member
-157 SELSDM
+157 SGLSDM

-230 NDMMTAM
+230 NDMMAAM
-237 ESDPIVADAYGAAVQ
+237 ESDSIVADAYGTAVQ

-370 LLAVSDGSGGY
+370 LLAVSDGRGGY

-401 YQDINEAQDMIFR
+401 YQDINEAQDMIFK

-548 GKTLVTKGGALRPAS
+548 GKTLVTKGGALHPAS

-786 ICIFADMQHAFN
+786 ICIFADMQHVFN

-853 ALTRAKENLIMVTSV
+853 ALTRAKENLVMVTSV

-915 LRKLSGIDVP
+915 LRKLSGVDVP
-925 IFLPEKDRFKLKV
+925 IFLSEKDRFKLKV

-956 AAKPVFFDEVQARL
+956 AAKPVFFDEVCERL

-1029 SDYASARADI
+1029 SNYAAARADI
-1039 ESELARLVDGGFL
+1039 ESELARLVGFL
-1052 SEDEGKAVN
+1052 SEEEGKAVN
-1061 IGAAKRFFMSPLAE
+1061 VSAAKRFFMSSLAE

-1095 KFFYPELTGEA
+1095 KFFYPELMGEA

-1120 FVEDGELVIVDYKT
+1120 FVEDGKLVIVDYKT

-1145 RYSAQLEIYREA
+1145 RYSAQLGIYREA

-1178 TVKVGTA
+1178 TVKVGTV

>member
-1 MGVKWTTDQQHAIEC
+1 MGVDWTTDQRHAIEC
-16 CKGSVLVSAAAGSG
+16 RKGSVLVSAAAGSG
-30 KTTVLVERVIR
+30 KTAVLVERVIR
-41 RLTDE
+41 RLTDK

-150 EDSDGSF
+150 EDSDGRF

-263 KVNRDWDEALE
+263 KINSDWDEALE
-274 AFNTVKYMGLGR
+274 AFKTVKYMSLGR

-291 ESETKNA
+291 ESETKN
-298 VMTARK
+298 VVTTARK

-309 LKKVPNI
+309 LKKVPGI
-316 MCVSSGEH
+316 MCVSSEEH
-324 SEDVRLMRGPVTKL
+324 ADDMRLLRDPVTKL

-364 LHRALN
+364 LHCALN

-414 AISADENNL
+414 AISANENNL

-457 KYPLGITLG
+457 EYPLGITLG

-538 ARYIDRTVRE
+538 AKYIERTVRE
-548 GKTLVTKGGALRPAS
+548 GKMLVTKGGALHPAS

-647 AKERLEAGETE
+647 AKERLEAGEAE

-707 DAIAGAMPDGERR
+707 DAIVGAMPDGERR
-720 RLNIGLLCDYAEKYE
+720 RLNVGLLCDYAEKYE

-786 ICIFADMQHAFN
+786 ICILADMQHAFN

-853 ALTRAKENLIMVTSV
+853 ALTRAKENLVMVTSV

-890 FAVLRMNNFSD
+890 FAVLKMNNFSD
-901 LVLMALMRHPAADE
+901 LVLTALMRHPAADE

-925 IFLPEKDRFKLKV
+925 TFLSEKDRFKLKV

-950 ANEQKI
+950 ANEQK
-956 AAKPVFFDEVQARL
+956 AAANPVFFGEVQARL

-1029 SDYASARADI
+1029 SNYAAARADI

-1052 SEDEGKAVN
+1052 SEEEGKAVN
-1061 IGAAKRFFMSPLAE
+1061 ISAAKRFFMSSLAE

-1134 DTGVDAEALLD
+1134 DTDVDAEALLD

>member
-1 MGVKWTTDQQHAIEC
+1 MGVNWTTDQRHAIEC
-16 CKGSVLVSAAAGSG
+16 RKGSVLVSAAAGSG
-30 KTTVLVERVIR
+30 KTAVLVERVIR
-41 RLTDE
+41 RLTDK

-150 EDSDGSF
+150 EDSDGRF

-196 LIEEYSQ
+196 LIGEYSQ
-203 PDINKSCWGGIIKKY
+203 PDINKSRWGGIIKKY

-230 NDMMTAM
+230 RDMMTAM

-252 SDINMYAELRE
+252 NDINMYAELRE
-263 KVNRDWDEALE
+263 KINSDWDEALE
-274 AFNTVKYMGLGR
+274 AFKTVKYMSLGR

-291 ESETKNA
+291 ESETKN
-298 VMTARK
+298 VVTTARK

-309 LKKVPNI
+309 LKKVPGI
-316 MCVSSGEH
+316 MCVSSEEH
-324 SEDVRLMRGPVTKL
+324 ADDMRLLRDPVTKL

-479 NYIFRQLMS
+479 NYIFRQMMS

-538 ARYIDRTVRE
+538 AKYIERTVRE
-548 GKTLVTKGGALRPAS
+548 GKMLVTKGGALHPAS

-663 VAASAD
+663 VAVSAD
-669 EGDEKAAAFLKKI
+669 GGSKKAAAFLKKI

-707 DAIAGAMPDGERR
+707 DAIVGAMPDGGRR
-720 RLNIGLLCDYAEKYE
+720 RLNVGLLCDYAEKYE

-786 ICIFADMQHAFN
+786 ICILADMQHAFN

-853 ALTRAKENLIMVTSV
+853 ALTRAKENLVMVTSV

-901 LVLMALMRHPAADE
+901 LVLTALMRHPAADE
-915 LRKLSGIDVP
+915 LRKLSGVDVP
-925 IFLPEKDRFKLKV
+925 IFLLEKDRFKLKV

-956 AAKPVFFDEVQARL
+956 TAKPVFFNEVQARL

-1007 FMSSGGLT
+1007 FVSSGGLT

-1029 SDYASARADI
+1029 SDYSAARAGI

>member
-1 MGVKWTTDQQHAIEC
+1 MGVDWTTDQRHAIEC
-16 CKGSVLVSAAAGSG
+16 RKGSVLVSAAAGSG

-274 AFNTVKYMGLGR
+274 AFKTVKYMSLGR

-291 ESETKNA
+291 ESETKN
-298 VMTARK
+298 VVTTARK

-338 IELVKQFGREY
+338 IELVKQFAREY

-501 LNAAAKYPE
+501 LNAAAEYPE

-720 RLNIGLLCDYAEKYE
+720 RLNVGLLCDYAEKYE

-853 ALTRAKENLIMVTSV
+853 ALTRAKENLVMVTSV

-925 IFLPEKDRFKLKV
+925 IFLPEKDRFRLKV

-950 ANEQKI
+950 ANEQKT

-1029 SDYASARADI
+1029 SDYAAARADI

>member
-16 CKGSVLVSAAAGSG
+16 RKGSVLVSAAAGSG

-157 SELSDM
+157 SGLSDM

-237 ESDPIVADAYGAAVQ
+237 ESDSIVADAYGAAVQ

-324 SEDVRLMRGPVTKL
+324 SEDVRLMRGPVPKL

-370 LLAVSDGSGGY
+370 LLAVSDGRGGY

-401 YQDINEAQDMIFR
+401 YQDINEAQDMIFK

-501 LNAAAKYPE
+501 LNAAAKYSE

-548 GKTLVTKGGALRPAS
+548 GKTLVTKGGALHPAS

-663 VAASAD
+663 VAVSAD
-669 EGDEKAAAFLKKI
+669 EGSKKAAAFLKKI

-707 DAIAGAMPDGERR
+707 DAIVGAMPDGERR
-720 RLNIGLLCDYAEKYE
+720 RLNVGLLCDYAEKYE

-786 ICIFADMQHAFN
+786 ICILADMQHAFN

-853 ALTRAKENLIMVTSV
+853 ALTRAKENLVMVTSV

-881 CGIGERANP
+881 CGIGARANP

-901 LVLMALMRHPAADE
+901 LVLTALMRHPAADE
-915 LRKLSGIDVP
+915 LRKLSGVDVP

-956 AAKPVFFDEVQARL
+956 AAKPVFFDEVCERL

-1029 SDYASARADI
+1029 SDYAAARADI

-1061 IGAAKRFFMSPLAE
+1061 VSAAKRFFMSSLAE

-1120 FVEDGELVIVDYKT
+1120 FVEDGKLVIVDYKT

-1145 RYSAQLEIYREA
+1145 RYSAQLGIYREA

-1178 TVKVGTA
+1178 TVKVGTV

>member
-1 MGVKWTTDQQHAIEC
+1 MGVNWTTDQRHAIEC

-30 KTTVLVERVIR
+30 KTAVLVERVIR
-41 RLTDE
+41 RLTDK

-150 EDSDGSF
+150 EDLDGRF

-196 LIEEYSQ
+196 LIGEYSQ
-203 PDINKSCWGGIIKKY
+203 PDINKSRWGGIIKKY

-230 NDMMTAM
+230 RDMMIAM
-237 ESDPIVADAYGAAVQ
+237 ESDPIVANAYGAAVQ

-263 KVNRDWDEALE
+263 KINSDWDEALE
-274 AFNTVKYMGLGR
+274 AFKTVKYMSLGR

-291 ESETKNA
+291 ESETKN
-298 VMTARK
+298 VVTTARK

-309 LKKVPNI
+309 LKKVPGI
-316 MCVSSGEH
+316 MCVSSEEH
-324 SEDVRLMRGPVTKL
+324 ADDMRLLRDPVTKL

-538 ARYIDRTVRE
+538 AKYIERTVRE
-548 GKTLVTKGGALRPAS
+548 GKMLVTKGGALHPAS

-647 AKERLEAGETE
+647 AKERLETGETE

-669 EGDEKAAAFLKKI
+669 EGSKKAAAFLKKI

-707 DAIAGAMPDGERR
+707 DAIVGAMPDGERR
-720 RLNIGLLCDYAEKYE
+720 RLNVGLLCDYAEKYE

-786 ICIFADMQHAFN
+786 ICILTDMQHTFN

-853 ALTRAKENLIMVTSV
+853 ALTRAKENLVMVTSV

-901 LVLMALMRHPAADE
+901 LVLTALMRHPAADE
-915 LRKLSGIDVP
+915 LRKLSGVDVP
-925 IFLPEKDRFKLKV
+925 IFLSEKDRFKLKV

-956 AAKPVFFDEVQARL
+956 AAKPVFFHEVQARL

-1029 SDYASARADI
+1029 SNYAAARAGI

-1106 AEEKIVVQGIADCV
+1106 AEEKIFVQGIADCV

>member
-16 CKGSVLVSAAAGSG
+16 RKGSVLVSAAAGSG
-30 KTTVLVERVIR
+30 KTAVLVERVIR
-41 RLTDE
+41 RLTDK

-157 SELSDM
+157 SGLSDM

-203 PDINKSCWGGIIKKY
+203 PDINKSCWGVIIKKY

-230 NDMMTAM
+230 NDMMAAM

-401 YQDINEAQDMIFR
+401 YQDINEAQDMIFK

-548 GKTLVTKGGALRPAS
+548 GKTLVTKGGALHPAS

-745 IRFIDKVART
+745 IRFIDKVACT

-786 ICIFADMQHAFN
+786 ICIFADMQHVFN

-853 ALTRAKENLIMVTSV
+853 ALTRAKENLVMLTSV

-901 LVLMALMRHPAADE
+901 LVLTALMRHPAADE
-915 LRKLSGIDVP
+915 LRKLSGVDVP
-925 IFLPEKDRFKLKV
+925 IFLPEKDRFRLKV

-956 AAKPVFFDEVQARL
+956 AAKPVFFNEVCERL

-1029 SDYASARADI
+1029 SNYAAARADI

-1052 SEDEGKAVN
+1052 SEEEGKAVN
-1061 IGAAKRFFMSPLAE
+1061 VSAAKRFFMSSLAE

-1095 KFFYPELTGEA
+1095 KFFYSELTGEA

-1178 TVKVGTA
+1178 TVKVGTV

>member
-1 MGVKWTTDQQHAIEC
+1 MGVNWTTDQQHAIEC

-30 KTTVLVERVIR
+30 KTAVLVERVIR
-41 RLTDE
+41 RLTDK

-111 VRENFH
+111 LRETFH

-129 NETAVIMKNDVCEA
+129 NETAVIMKNDVCAA

-157 SELSDM
+157 SGLSDM

-203 PDINKSCWGGIIKKY
+203 PDINKSRWGGIIKKY

-230 NDMMTAM
+230 RDMMTAM

-324 SEDVRLMRGPVTKL
+324 AEDVRLMRGPVTKL

-370 LLAVSDGSGGY
+370 LLAVSDGRDGY

-445 RRRSTTHSFESG
+445 RRRSTTHSF
-457 KYPLGITLG
+457 
-466 SNFRSR
+466 
-472 VGVTSCV
+472 
-479 NYIFRQLMS
+479 
-488 TEAGELEYDDSEA
+488 
-501 LNAAAKYPE
+501 
-510 RDTPDCE
+510 
-517 LHVVTDKGN
+517 
-526 RADTLEAQARYV
+526 
-538 ARYIDRTVRE
+538 
-548 GKTLVTKGGALRPAS
+548 
-563 YGDFCI
+563 
-569 LLRTAKNVSSVY
+569 
-581 ANALSERGIPV
+581 
-592 FSPETGGFFEA
+592 
-603 AEISFILSLL
+603 
-613 RVLDNPVQDIPLAA
+613 
-627 VMLSPLFGFS
+627 
-637 AGELADIRAS
+637 
-647 AKERLEAGETE
+647 
-658 PLYRS
+658 
-663 VAASAD
+663 
-669 EGDEKAAAFLKKI
+669 
-682 ESLRRLS
+682 
-689 LTLSAGELVRRVC
+689 
-702 EETGF
+702 
-707 DAIAGAMPDGERR
+707 
-720 RLNIGLLCDYAEKYE
+720 
-735 AAGNLGLSGF
+735 
-745 IRFIDKVART
+745 
-755 SGDLATAARPSENA
+755 
-769 DIVRI
+769 
-774 MTVHQSK
+774 
-781 GLEFP
+781 
-786 ICIFADMQHAFN
+786 
-798 ERDNTE
+798 
-804 SVLISSSAG
+804 
-813 LGMKRRTE
+813 
-821 DGISVYDTASRRA
+821 
-834 AVITSERMG
+834 
-843 RSEEM
+843 
-848 RVLYV
+848 
-853 ALTRAKENLIMVTSV
+853 
-868 PNPEKGLAKVAVE
+868 
-881 CGIGERANP
+881 
-890 FAVLRMNNFSD
+890 
-901 LVLMALMRHPAADE
+901 
-915 LRKLSGIDVP
+915 
-925 IFLPEKDRFKLKV
+925 
-938 VVSDSESFMTES
+938 
-950 ANEQKI
+950 
-956 AAKPVFFDEVQARL
+956 
-970 DYSDP
+970 
-975 RSVLSSVPAKRA
+975 
-987 ASDGSERGINREYF
+987 
-1001 ASSRPA
+1001 
-1007 FMSSGGLT
+1007 
-1015 PAQRGTATH
+1015 
-1024 KFMQF
+1024 
-1029 SDYASARADI
+1029 
-1039 ESELARLVDGGFL
+1039 
-1052 SEDEGKAVN
+1052 
-1061 IGAAKRFFMSPLAE
+1061 
-1075 RIFASDNVM
+1075 
-1084 REKKFAALFPA
+1084 
-1095 KFFYPELTGEA
+1095 
-1106 AEEKIVVQGIADCV
+1106 
-1120 FVEDGELVIVDYKT
+1120 
-1134 DTGVDAEALLD
+1134 
-1145 RYSAQLEIYREA
+1145 
-1157 LSQALGMPVKETLLY
+1157 
-1172 SFFMNS
+1172 
-1178 TVKVGTA
+1178 